1 MNRADLN
8 ADNLYFAHILSAK
21 KLKADLIEKA
31 KIKKK
36 YFKEKAKAESENQSD
51 SIFSERDE
59 GRFAPEEG
67 IGGQDGFDL
76 VEAEKA
82 SQRRRRKEGQES
94 SEGGN
99 SMSKRKQAKA
109 EAARAAE
116 LESRRRLLGGVMH
129 ADRDE
134 KGQAVPEQRTFD
146 KSKEMETSEQRKE
159 ERQKR
164 QDKWNSK
171 SGSRTGRQRGQPN
184 LGARMDLLL
193 DKIKKG

>member
-1 MNRADLN
+1 MLT
-8 ADNLYFAHILSAK
+8 LTSFFFLAK

-36 YFKEKAKAESENQSD
+36 YFKEHAKFATEDQSENT
-51 SIFSERDE
+51 FTERDE
-59 GRFAPEEG
+59 GRFAPEKGIEG
-67 IGGQDGFDL
+67 ERDGFDL
-76 VEAEKA
+76 IEAEKA

-99 SMSKRKQAKA
+99 TMSKRKQAKA
-109 EAARAAE
+109 EATKAAE
-116 LESRRRLLGGVMH
+116 MESKKRLLGGTMH

-134 KGQAVPEQRTFD
+134 KEGSGFEPKAFD
-146 KSKEMETSEQRKE
+146 KSKENETSEQRKE

-193 DKIKKG
+193 DKIKRG